1 MTAEEICKHELVPLQ
16 FAYKILR
23 RLERAKFVESIRG
36 ADGGFILL
44 ANLKKQSLFD
54 LIDAMEVD
62 RLVGSC
68 LNEDFECTYRK
79 KNGVCNV
86 HNQLHALQRTINDQF
101 KSITLHQLITG
112 KA

>member
-1 MTAEEICKHELVPLQ
+1 MTAEEICKQELVPLQ

-36 ADGGFILL
+36 ADGGFLLL

-54 LIDAMEVD
+54 LINAMEVD
-62 RLVGSC
+62 LMVGSC
-68 LNEDFECTYRK
+68 LNEDFECVWRK

-86 HNQLHALQRTINDQF
+86 HNQLQTLQRTINDQF
-101 KSITLHQLITG
+101 KSVSLHQLIMG
-112 KA
+112 KV